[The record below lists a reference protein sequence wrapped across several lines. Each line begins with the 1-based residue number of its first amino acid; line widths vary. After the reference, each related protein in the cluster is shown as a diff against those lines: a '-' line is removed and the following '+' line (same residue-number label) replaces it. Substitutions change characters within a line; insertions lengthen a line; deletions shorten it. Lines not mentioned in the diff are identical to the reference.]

1 MAPRNELYKLEIPAR
16 PRRTW
21 SQILNGVLFGVIFNL
36 GCIMM
41 NAFQFCCLLPL
52 RLLPFAFAKRM
63 YDAGVRLSK
72 GSFGVLLCEFIPRYH
87 NLYRLKPSSIHV
99 PMFRTNKAGGH
110 F

>member
-1 MAPRNELYKLEIPAR
+1 MAPRNDLYKLEIPAR
-16 PRRTW
+16 PRKTW

-52 RLLPFAFAKRM
+52 RLLPFAFANRM
-63 YDAGVRLSK
+63 YDAGIRLSK
-72 GSFGVLLCEFIPRYH
+72 GSFGVLLSEFIPYYH
-87 NLYRLKPSSIHV
+87 TSNRLKPSSIYV
-99 PMFRTNKAGGH
+99 SMFRTNKAGCY